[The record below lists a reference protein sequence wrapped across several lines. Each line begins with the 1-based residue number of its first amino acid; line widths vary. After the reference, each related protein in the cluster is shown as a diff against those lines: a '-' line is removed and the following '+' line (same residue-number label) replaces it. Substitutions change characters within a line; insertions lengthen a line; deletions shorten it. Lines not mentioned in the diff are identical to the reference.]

1 MLQLLQ
7 KVILQVTLCGEF
19 FVFLQQNER
28 DNSSASGQPTTEQKA
43 MPGVV
48 NATWRKALTTDC
60 SASRYAGLSAMNAHP
75 ETIY

>member
-43 MPGVV
+43 MPGFV
-48 NATWRKALTTDC
+48 N
-60 SASRYAGLSAMNAHP
+60 SSSGGY
-75 ETIY
+75 IYYNVK

>member
-1 MLQLLQ
+1 MQ

-43 MPGVV
+43 MPGFVISSSGDYLFI
-48 NATWRKALTTDC
+48 NI
-60 SASRYAGLSAMNAHP
+60 M
-75 ETIY
+75 

>member
-43 MPGVV
+43 MTGVV
-48 NATWRKALTTDC
+48 I
-60 SASRYAGLSAMNAHP
+60 SSSGGY
-75 ETIY
+75 IY